1 MAEGGEV
8 VEEEDKEKM
17 FTQTH
22 TREVISE
29 LIYYILQKDY

>member
-1 MAEGGEV
+1 MTEGGEV
-8 VEEEDKEKM
+8 VEEGKEKM

-29 LIYYILQKDY
+29 LIYYILQKNY